1 MYTITKVMPLNFS
14 EIIPM
19 EREINLN
26 DVVNYLNRAFSKA
39 AYKVSDAV
47 GKSAVRFKTV
57 NGDWDTTLLY
67 DYQVDFA
74 YLINKIQ
81 REPTYASRKAIQEA
95 NDLIRDLEAE
105 RLEEAY

>member
-1 MYTITKVMPLNFS
+1 
-14 EIIPM
+14 M

-26 DVVNYLNRAFSKA
+26 DVVKYLNRAFSKA
-39 AYKVSDAV
+39 AYRVSDV
-47 GKSAVRFKTV
+47 IGKSAIRYQTV

-74 YLINKIQ
+74 HLINKIQ

-105 RLEEAY
+105 GSTN